1 MVSVRIDAETPE
13 EVVVLLRGLA
23 ARVSKG
29 DVTEEIGDSEG
40 EFVKLFKFISDALV
54 SRDASSC
61 C

>member
-1 MVSVRIDAETPE
+1 MVSVRIEAETPE
-13 EVVVLLRGLA
+13 EVAGLLRGLA

-29 DVTEEIGDSEG
+29 DVTGEIGDSEG